1 MYTEREFSKKMH
13 WVFHFFSH
21 SCQTKFEL
29 IHLCK
34 NVKSNFTLT
43 VLWIRTSQQ
52 SITANLRPL
61 TTHIYHVMIIVTDEF
76 SMKSLLLF
84 LRNSFKQFWTY
95 LLQNSQN
102 KFVFFLSIH
111 FFTCCFVIILCI
123 NTFHL
128 FVLFTACKDTGWVCS
143 LFAHCFTITVYINTL
158 HLLYFLHHKWY
169 ERKPKALI
177 WPAIYFV
184 MKLNKYLNM
193 KNLFV

>member
-1 MYTEREFSKKMH
+1 ML
-13 WVFHFFSH
+13 
-21 SCQTKFEL
+21 Q
-29 IHLCK
+29 
-34 NVKSNFTLT
+34 VKAGQ
-43 VLWIRTSQQ
+43 R

-61 TTHIYHVMIIVTDEF
+61 TTHIYLVMIIVTGEF

-111 FFTCCFVIILCI
+111 FFTCSFVIILCI

-128 FVLFTACKDTGWVCS
+128 FVLFTACKHTGWVCS
-143 LFAHCFTITVYINTL
+143 LFAHCFAITVYINTP

-169 ERKPKALI
+169 KRENQ
-177 WPAIYFV
+177 
-184 MKLNKYLNM
+184 KL
-193 KNLFV
+193 

>member
-1 MYTEREFSKKMH
+1 MAPSWWHNYLLGSSVTWTSLPN
-13 WVFHFFSH
+13 
-21 SCQTKFEL
+21 CTYP
-29 IHLCK
+29 
-34 NVKSNFTLT
+34 TLVT
-43 VLWIRTSQQ
+43 VRAGQR

-123 NTFHL
+123 NTFRL

-177 WPAIYFV
+177 WPAIF
-184 MKLNKYLNM
+184 LLW
-193 KNLFV
+193 NLINIWIWRICLYNYIR